1 MTSSPPPARTL
12 TLTDPGP
19 EPSVSVEEAARFL
32 GVPEDE
38 AGEIADPEGRVPLEV
53 LRGRVG
59 VAVVARELARVSEEV
74 GRLSGQLGEVR
85 AANARLQREI
95 KDSREERRRLTEE
108 VLDLRAAA
116 EERLMLMERVEQMA
130 RLEQDLEKS
139 SGEAERLRNRGLR
152 GRLLN
157 RR

>member
-1 MTSSPPPARTL
+1 M
-12 TLTDPGP
+12 TDPRP

-38 AGEIADPEGRVPLEV
+38 AGKIADTEGRVPLEV

-59 VAVVARELARVSEEV
+59 AAFVARELARVSEEA

-85 AANARLQREI
+85 ASNARLQREI
-95 KDSREERRRLTEE
+95 KDSREERRRLTDE

-116 EERLMLMERVEQMA
+116 EERLMLMERIEHLA
-130 RLEQDLEKS
+130 RVEQDLKES
-139 SGEAERLRNRGLR
+139 SSEVDRLRNRRLLD
-152 GRLLN
+152 RLLN
-157 RR
+157 R